1 MLVSLAWSGGIA
13 EGFGAR
19 FVLRNQVGAGGMATV
34 YRALDRHTGDTVAVK
49 LLHADDPVAL
59 ARFDLE
65 VGALAAL
72 DHPAVV
78 RLLAHGK
85 WPDGRPSLAM
95 EWLEGEDLATR
106 LGRGHLEP
114 REVVTLCLQVAEAL
128 ATAHARGIVHRDIK
142 PGNLFLVGGSVERV
156 KLIDFGIAR
165 LSSQAPITTTGN
177 VVGSPG
183 YMAPEQAAG
192 ETQIDACADVFS
204 LGAVMFECLTGR
216 PPFVAE
222 HAVAVLARILF
233 EPVPAVTEICPDV
246 PEALSHLVAR
256 MLSKGREAR
265 PQSGA
270 EVERALRDMSREAHT
285 WPASSERAPHS
296 LAPAERERSFV
307 TFVAV
312 RPPSAPCALESTA
325 VGEPTGPSLVERLRA
340 AVAPLGART
349 ASLMNGV
356 LIMTWAGSEAPA
368 EQTARAA
375 RCALI
380 GRKIEPE
387 GTIVLASGFCD
398 SLEPDAVW
406 RVLDHAASL
415 LSAEASGPGSGIRID
430 TNTAGL
436 LDPRFH
442 ICQTPRGWEL
452 AGERETGTGVR
463 TLLGRASPYVGRTS
477 ELRTLLE
484 TVNACTEN
492 RMPTSVLITGQAGM
506 GKSRLS
512 YELCQELDGRF
523 APESMWLGRGDC
535 MTAGS
540 AFATIGSALRAT
552 AGIGSHEPLS
562 GRQNKLAARVARS
575 VSEPERARIT
585 AFLGEL
591 AGAPFP
597 DDRCELLAPARE
609 SAAMMVERIRQ
620 AWLDFVD
627 AECAVHP
634 VLIVLDDLHW
644 GDKPSLDL
652 LDATLEELPG
662 RPVLVLALARP
673 EVHDTFPRL
682 WENRNVLGIRLAGLP
697 PAAASM
703 LVRQMLGD
711 SLDAALTA
719 RIIERAG
726 GNAFYL
732 EEMIRAVADGRSHA
746 LPDTVLAMV
755 QARLNVLSAPERA
768 VLRAASVLGETFSR
782 QDVEVLLDGSLH
794 QAHVSACLHILLSKE
809 ILTTPRGSRFRGD
822 KELAFRHALLRDG
835 AYALWS
841 EPDRRAAHLRAA
853 VWLEEVGED
862 DAVMLAEHFEQGGA
876 PDRANPHRIVAAQRA
891 LAGNDLAV
899 AIAHAE
905 RCHLDSLSR
914 ESRLLRAQVVTEVYW
929 LTGDI
934 EHAAASADDLL
945 ALAPSGTDPWCTSV
959 GMKLMLALTRGR
971 FDELFSVMAM
981 FMGTQL
987 VEPCADRISRVYSV
1001 ISLLLSI
1008 AGLRG
1013 PTRYFLDMAC
1023 QSAADDPPDPITQW
1037 FLCAARAQW
1046 NFFFEADLGEALN
1059 DSKRALAFSR
1069 QAGQRKFDAYNHS
1082 FMGWLYFVLGAFD
1095 RSEEHA
1101 RRAMGATD
1109 RLGHAELVGCMVL
1122 SWLSTHRGALA
1133 EGARLAR
1140 IAIEAAEGNV
1150 YMQGMAR
1157 GALGH
1162 ALSSGGE
1169 HLEAEREITAA
1180 IELLTP
1186 SSVLRSIPLAQLA
1199 ALELARGRA
1208 SAALSVIHP
1217 VLEDDGSAPPNPGAC
1232 FLAWAVQVEA
1242 LDMLGDRLRART
1254 ALAEAR
1260 RRILA
1265 TASRLDDPAL
1275 RSIFLQASPWA
1286 SAVLARSA
1294 RVFEDDLGGDQRS
1307 PEQQGVVPAPTRVQ
1321 FRRPRVRF

>member
-1 MLVSLAWSGGIA
+1 
-13 EGFGAR
+13 
-19 FVLRNQVGAGGMATV
+19 MATV

-49 LLHADDPVAL
+49 LLHAGDPTAL

-85 WPDGRPSLAM
+85 WPDGRPCLAM
-95 EWLEGEDLATR
+95 EWLAGEDLATR

-114 REVVTLCLQVAEAL
+114 REVVTLCLQVAGAL

-142 PGNLFLVGGSVERV
+142 PGNIFLLGGSVEHV

-165 LSSQAPITTTGN
+165 LSSQAPITVTGN

-192 ETQIDACADVFS
+192 DTDIDARADVFS

-222 HAVAVLARILF
+222 HVVAVLARILF
-233 EPVPAVTEICPDV
+233 EPVPAVNEVCLDV
-246 PEALSHLVAR
+246 PEALSNLVAG

-270 EVERALRDMSREAHT
+270 EVERALQEMSRDAHT
-285 WPASSERAPHS
+285 WPVSSERAPQS
-296 LAPAERERSFV
+296 LAPADRERRFA
-307 TFVAV
+307 TFVAM
-312 RPPSAPCALESTA
+312 RPPSAPPARESS
-325 VGEPTGPSLVERLRA
+325 GDGGPPGPSVVERLRA
-340 AVAPLGART
+340 AVAPLGARL
-349 ASLMNGV
+349 AALMNGV

-380 GRKIEPE
+380 ARKIEPE

-406 RVLDHAASL
+406 RVLDHAAWL
-415 LSAEASGPGSGIRID
+415 LSAEASCPGSGIRID

-442 ICQTPRGWEL
+442 IRQAPTGWEL

-463 TLLGRASPYVGRTS
+463 TLLGRASPYVGRAS

-484 TVNACTEN
+484 VVNACVED
-492 RMPTSVLITGQAGM
+492 RVPGSVLITAQAGM

-512 YELCQELDGRF
+512 HELCQQLDSRF
-523 APESMWLGRGDC
+523 PPESMWFGRGDC

-552 AGIGSHEPLS
+552 AGIASHEPLS
-562 GRQNKLAARVARS
+562 ERQDKLAARVARS
-575 VSEPERARIT
+575 VPEPERARVT
-585 AFLGEL
+585 GFLGEL

-597 DDRCELLAPARE
+597 DDRHPLLGPARD
-609 SAAMMVERIRQ
+609 SATLMVERVRQ

-627 AECAVHP
+627 AESAAHP

-682 WENRNVLGIRLAGLP
+682 WENRNALGIRLAGLP
-697 PAAASM
+697 PSAAAT

-732 EEMIRAVADGRSHA
+732 EEMIRAVADGRSDA

-755 QARLNVLSAPERA
+755 QARLDVLSAQERA
-768 VLRAASVLGETFSR
+768 VLRAASVLGETFWR
-782 QDVEVLLDGSLH
+782 RDVEALLDGSLH
-794 QAHVSACLHILLSKE
+794 HAQVSACLNTILSKE
-809 ILTTPRGSRFRGD
+809 LLTTARGSRLRGEKD
-822 KELAFRHALLRDG
+822 LAFRHALLRDG

-853 VWLEEVGED
+853 EWLEQVGED
-862 DAVMLAEHFEQGGA
+862 DAVMFAEHFEQGGA

-891 LAGNDLAV
+891 LAGNDLGM
-899 AIAHAE
+899 AIAHTD
-905 RCHLDSLSR
+905 RCHLGSLGR
-914 ESRLLRAQVVTEVYW
+914 DLRLLRAQVVTEAHW

-934 EHAAASADDLL
+934 ERAAASADELL
-945 ALAPSGTDPWCTSV
+945 ALAPAGTDPWCTSV
-959 GMKLMLALTRGR
+959 GMKMMLALTRGR
-971 FDELFSVMAM
+971 LDEVFSVMAM
-981 FMGTQL
+981 FMGAPL
-987 VEPCADRISRVYSV
+987 VDRCADSISRVYSV

-1013 PTRYFLDMAC
+1013 PTRYFLDMAS
-1023 QSAADDPPDPITQW
+1023 QSADDPPEPITQW
-1037 FLCAARAQW
+1037 FLCTAHAQW
-1046 NFFFEADLGEALN
+1046 KFFFEADFAAALSE
-1059 DSKRALAFSR
+1059 SKRALGFCK
-1069 QAGQRKFDAYNHS
+1069 QAGQRKFDSYNHS
-1082 FMGWLYFVLGAFD
+1082 FMSWMYFVLGAFEL
-1095 RSEEHA
+1095 SEDHA
-1101 RRAMGATD
+1101 RRAMAATD

-1133 EGARLAR
+1133 EGTRLAR
-1140 IAIEAAEGNV
+1140 IAIQAADGNV

-1157 GALGH
+1157 GSLGYALFSAGDT
-1162 ALSSGGE
+1162 E
-1169 HLEAEREITAA
+1169 EAEREITASL
-1180 IELLTP
+1180 ELLSP
-1186 SSVLRSIPLAQLA
+1186 SSMLRSIPLVQLA

-1208 SAALSVIHP
+1208 SAALSVIQP
-1217 VLEDDGSAPPNPGAC
+1217 VLDDDGSAPPNPGAC
-1232 FLAWAVQVEA
+1232 FHAWGIEVEA
-1242 LDMLGDRLRART
+1242 LEALGDHARARA

-1260 RRILA
+1260 RKILA
-1265 TASRLDDPAL
+1265 TASKLDDPAL
-1275 RSIFLQASPWA
+1275 RSMFLQASPWA

-1294 RVFEDDLGGDQRS
+1294 RALEHDLGGDRGSGSSGPGRS
-1307 PEQQGVVPAPTRVQ
+1307 PIHR
-1321 FRRPRVRF
+1321 